1 MSYMVNLSLEGRA
14 ALVVGGGAIASR
26 KAEDLL
32 QAKAV
37 VTVVAPEIGEEMV
50 KLAVGDRVQVF
61 VRPYRSTDIGNSFVV
76 IAATDSNEV
85 NKAVFQDAAARNVLV
100 NVVDVPDLCTFT
112 VPATV
117 HRGNLTI
124 AIATEGL
131 SPAFSGILRE
141 ELEGRYGAEY
151 GTLVEVFGDLRKK
164 MIADGWKGAA
174 IREKLAEIYR
184 GGVIDAIASGD
195 DTRLREF
202 LASHLAADLQ
212 HPGRLS
218 E

>member
-1 MSYMVNLSLEGRA
+1 MVNLSLEGRA

-50 KLAVGDRVQVF
+50 ALAVQDRVQVF
-61 VRPYRSTDIGNSFVV
+61 VRPYQSSDIGKSFVV

-85 NKAVFQDAAARNVLV
+85 NTAVFEDATARNVLV

-151 GTLVEVFGDLRKK
+151 GTLVELFGDLRKK
-164 MIADGWKGAA
+164 MIAAGWKGAV
-174 IREKLAEIYR
+174 IRDKLAEIYR
-184 GGVIDAIASGD
+184 AGAIGIIKAGD
-195 DTRLREF
+195 DHRLREF
-202 LASHLAADLQ
+202 LAAHLPGDL
-212 HPGRLS
+212 
-218 E
+218 

>member
-50 KLAVGDRVQVF
+50 ALVVQDRVRVF

-76 IAATDSNEV
+76 IAATDSQEV
-85 NKAVFQDAAARNVLV
+85 NTAVFTDATARNVLV
-100 NVVDVPDLCTFT
+100 NVVDVPELCTFT
-112 VPATV
+112 VPATL

-124 AIATEGL
+124 AVATEGL

-151 GTLVEVFGDLRKK
+151 GSLVELFGELRKN
-164 MIADGWKGAA
+164 MIASGWKGAA
-174 IREKLAEIYR
+174 IRQKLAEIYR
-184 GGVIDAIASGD
+184 DGVIDRIAAGD
-195 DTRLREF
+195 DGRLREF
-202 LASHLAADLQ
+202 LLAHLSPELL
-212 HPGRLS
+212 G
-218 E
+218 

>member
-1 MSYMVNLSLEGRA
+1 MVNLSLEGRA

-32 QAKAV
+32 HAKARV
-37 VTVVAPEIGEEMV
+37 NVVAPEIGEEMV
-50 KLAVGDRVQVF
+50 ALAVQDRVQVF
-61 VRPYRSTDIGNSFVV
+61 VRPYRSTDIGDSFVV
-76 IAATDSNEV
+76 IAATDSEEV
-85 NKAVFQDAAARNVLV
+85 NTAVFRDASAQNVLV
-100 NVVDVPDLCTFT
+100 NVVDVPALCTFT

-151 GTLVEVFGDLRKK
+151 GELVELFGDLRKT
-164 MIADGWKGAA
+164 MIADGWKGQA

-184 GGVIDAIASGD
+184 GGVIEVIAAGD
-195 DTRLREF
+195 DRRLQEF
-202 LASHLAADLQ
+202 LAAHFVEAPPL
-212 HPGRLS
+212 
-218 E
+218 